1 LPIIYAYAMGDSI
14 QPIRKGR
21 PPKIADQVWL
31 EIENRYVS
39 GDTSLKDLALEFGLK
54 YQTVLSRSKD
64 KRWLSPQRISRALT
78 RTDLPP
84 QDTAKQIADRWAARK
99 EEMREKLYKG
109 ATKALDTFWL
119 MSPIPQDFT
128 EAEKAMKMLDK
139 AINPDEGKTDSSIN
153 LSILTNGFNP
163 SPIVD
168 I

>member
-1 LPIIYAYAMGDSI
+1 MGDSI

-31 EIENRYVS
+31 EIEDRYVS
-39 GDTSLKDLALEFGLK
+39 GDTSLKDLALEFGLN

-109 ATKALDTFWL
+109 ASKALDTFWL
-119 MSPIPQDFT
+119 MSPMPQDFA

>member
-1 LPIIYAYAMGDSI
+1 
-14 QPIRKGR
+14 
-21 PPKIADQVWL
+21 
-31 EIENRYVS
+31 
-39 GDTSLKDLALEFGLK
+39 
-54 YQTVLSRSKD
+54 
-64 KRWLSPQRISRALT
+64 
-78 RTDLPP
+78 
-84 QDTAKQIADRWAARK
+84 
-99 EEMREKLYKG
+99 MREKLYKG

-119 MSPIPQDFT
+119 MSPIPQDFA